1 MRGMQRGGWAPER
14 RLVSEQRP
22 GEASAMQPLPPTRS
36 CFVCGLEN
44 PIGLKLPIGAVPG
57 AVETRF
63 RFRADCC
70 GFTGVVHGGIV
81 GTVLDEIMVWAASA
95 ETKQFAYC
103 AELTVRYLRPTR
115 PGVDVVAR
123 GELVENKR
131 GRLFLTRG
139 DLRDCEGNL
148 LAEATG
154 KYLPIPAEMRASVLA
169 DFVEPP
175 PGF

>member
-1 MRGMQRGGWAPER
+1 
-14 RLVSEQRP
+14 
-22 GEASAMQPLPPTRS
+22 MQPLPPTRS
-36 CFVCGLEN
+36 CFVCGQEN
-44 PIGLKLPIGAVPG
+44 PIGLRLGMEAGAG
-57 AVETRF
+57 AVESRF
-63 RFRADCC
+63 RFRADFC
-70 GFTGVVHGGIV
+70 GFTGVVHGGIIS
-81 GTVLDEIMVWAASA
+81 TVLDEIMVWAACT

-123 GELVENKR
+123 GELVQNRR
-131 GRLFLTRG
+131 GRIFLTRG
-139 DLRDCEGNL
+139 ELRDADGQV

-175 PGF
+175 PGFF

>member
-1 MRGMQRGGWAPER
+1 MPGMQRRPQS
-14 RLVSEQRP
+14 RLESVRA
-22 GEASAMQPLPPTRS
+22 GVHAARMQPLPPTRS

-44 PIGLKLPIGAVPG
+44 PIGLRLPFAAVAG

-70 GFTGVVHGGIV
+70 GFTGVVHGGLV

-139 DLRDCEGNL
+139 ELRDGEGNL

>member
-1 MRGMQRGGWAPER
+1 MPVMQRRPQS
-14 RLVSEQRP
+14 RLESSGAGVHAAR
-22 GEASAMQPLPPTRS
+22 MQPLPPTRS

-103 AELTVRYLRPTR
+103 AELTIRYLRPTR
-115 PGVDVVAR
+115 PGVEVVAR

-139 DLRDCEGNL
+139 ELRDREGNL

-175 PGF
+175 QGF